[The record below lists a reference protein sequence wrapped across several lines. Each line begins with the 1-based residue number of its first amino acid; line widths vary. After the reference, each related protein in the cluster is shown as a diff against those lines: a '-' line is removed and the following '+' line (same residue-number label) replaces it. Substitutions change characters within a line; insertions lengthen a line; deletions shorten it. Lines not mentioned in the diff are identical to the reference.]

1 MLSDVE
7 FRGKTGDEEEKK
19 LNFINFVCRK
29 KYLVVALHLG
39 MAELTVGSEGEVTLS
54 LATISFRDNIRGS
67 WFVGINQ
74 PANINRKSASKLGFH
89 QKVLALKLQSDL
101 H

>member
-1 MLSDVE
+1 M
-7 FRGKTGDEEEKK
+7 
-19 LNFINFVCRK
+19 
-29 KYLVVALHLG
+29 VALHLG

-89 QKVLALKLQSDL
+89 QKVLVLKLQSDL